1 MLASPFMHAAMRRD
15 CDGDEAAVMLL
26 SDMLINF
33 SKKFLP
39 AHRGG
44 TQDAPLVLNTKI
56 NAGDVDDQILTFE
69 LGKYPL
75 ELYEFA
81 EQGKHSSEMKID
93 NVKTRLKAGQ
103 NPFWPRYF
111 THNTRDLNGGIIN
124 SSYKSLPSMAEKVDA
139 MMALCRK
146 LRPVDVTDVAR
157 LIIERHFIRDTRGN
171 LRKFSMQVFR
181 CVDCNEKFRRPP
193 LAGRCTCGGK
203 LIFTISEGSIIKYLA
218 TALELART
226 YKVSSYLLECLELV
240 QKDVDAIFGKE
251 KEKQEALA
259 KWFG

>member
-1 MLASPFMHAAMRRD
+1 
-15 CDGDEAAVMLL
+15 VVVVV

-93 NVKTRLKAGQ
+93 NVKTRLKAG
-103 NPFWPRYF
+103 
-111 THNTRDLNGGIIN
+111 
-124 SSYKSLPSMAEKVDA
+124 
-139 MMALCRK
+139 
-146 LRPVDVTDVAR
+146 
-157 LIIERHFIRDTRGN
+157 
-171 LRKFSMQVFR
+171 
-181 CVDCNEKFRRPP
+181 
-193 LAGRCTCGGK
+193 
-203 LIFTISEGSIIKYLA
+203 
-218 TALELART
+218 
-226 YKVSSYLLECLELV
+226 
-240 QKDVDAIFGKE
+240 
-251 KEKQEALA
+251 
-259 KWFG
+259 